1 MMQQTN
7 NQRKKQIKIANFV
20 IENFK
25 LENQADKLTD
35 SQTLIP
41 KVIINQL
48 VSNLL
53 EAIFVTSAALD
64 SCVESY
70 SQHQKFI
77 LLCGAY
83 L

>member
-1 MMQQTN
+1 MVTFFFFFMMQQTN
-7 NQRKKQIKIANFV
+7 NQRKKQIKIASFV

-41 KVIINQL
+41 RFVINQL

-53 EAIFVTSAALD
+53 GAVFCYL
-64 SCVESY
+64 SY
-70 SQHQKFI
+70 T
-77 LLCGAY
+77 
-83 L
+83 